1 MTAPEQPTPPEQ
13 ASEVLVRTLRT
24 IGILRQPAKRPVVG
38 PKAYVRLWQRL
49 RSLTVLAATVF
60 GLGVVLAVVVGIV
73 VLGLAFFLENAI
85 S

>member
-1 MTAPEQPTPPEQ
+1 MTAPKRSKQSKQ
-13 ASEVLVRTLRT
+13 ASEVLLRALRAV
-24 IGILRQPAKRPVVG
+24 GILRQPVQRPVVG

-49 RSLTVLAATVF
+49 RSLIVLAAIVV
-60 GLGVVLAVVVGIV
+60 GLGIVLAVVVGVI

>member
-1 MTAPEQPTPPEQ
+1 MTAPKRSEQSDQ
-13 ASEVLVRTLRT
+13 ASEVLVRALRAV
-24 IGILRQPAKRPVVG
+24 GVLRQPVQRPVVG

-49 RSLTVLAATVF
+49 RSFIVLAAIVV
-60 GLGVVLAVVVGIV
+60 GLGIVLAVVVGVI

>member
-1 MTAPEQPTPPEQ
+1 MTAPEKSKQSKQ
-13 ASEVLVRTLRT
+13 ASEVLVRALRAV
-24 IGILRQPAKRPVVG
+24 GILRQPVQRPVVG

-49 RSLTVLAATVF
+49 RSLIVLAAIVV
-60 GLGVVLAVVVGIV
+60 GVGIVLAVVVGVI

>member
-1 MTAPEQPTPPEQ
+1 MTAPEQSGQSGQ
-13 ASEVLVRTLRT
+13 ASEVLVRALRAV
-24 IGILRQPAKRPVVG
+24 GVLRQPVQRPVVG

-49 RSLTVLAATVF
+49 RSLIVLAAIVV
-60 GLGVVLAVVVGIV
+60 GLGIVLAVAVGVI